1 MLLWIRG
8 ALTPQEIRDRI
19 MDPDSDF
26 QKKMVEY
33 LESVHM
39 GEFITGTL
47 EDMKKKWT
55 LQELDDEYKKSN

>member
-1 MLLWIRG
+1 
-8 ALTPQEIRDRI
+8 
-19 MDPDSDF
+19 
-26 QKKMVEY
+26 MVEY

-55 LQELDDEYKKSN
+55 LQNLMMSTKNPN